1 MGYIQTCKADFH
13 AYLPLVGC
21 LSSRLPRKI
30 IRVSTYKEGSQRG
43 VKQTIESIVQVPR
56 FWTRAE

>member
-30 IRVSTYKEGSQRG
+30 IRLSTYKRG
-43 VKQTIESIVQVPR
+43 KPKRRQTDHREHSSGTTFLDQG
-56 FWTRAE
+56 